1 MKKILS
7 LLGTI
12 TLIGTSIT
20 SLVACDN
27 IAEYTP
33 EELAKLKKENKIN
46 TTNQQIKNNLEW
58 IAPQEKVFNKL
69 DNKNYYVVWRSNKND
84 NWKITKFK
92 NDTPTSKYNG
102 KRKIVIENNED
113 KLFILTNT
121 RGFIGQMEVEFPK
134 DITVG
139 YAEKNNYF
147 TWKFSQPSSNIPFK
161 SVYRWNLDTNDPDLI
176 IDDIGNVKVDR
187 E

>member
-58 IAPQEKVFNKL
+58 IAPQEK
-69 DNKNYYVVWRSNKND
+69 
-84 NWKITKFK
+84 
-92 NDTPTSKYNG
+92 
-102 KRKIVIENNED
+102 
-113 KLFILTNT
+113 LF
-121 RGFIGQMEVEFPK
+121 VC
-134 DITVG
+134 
-139 YAEKNNYF
+139 
-147 TWKFSQPSSNIPFK
+147 
-161 SVYRWNLDTNDPDLI
+161 I
-176 IDDIGNVKVDR
+176 I
-187 E
+187 

>member
-1 MKKILS
+1 M
-7 LLGTI
+7 
-12 TLIGTSIT
+12 
-20 SLVACDN
+20 
-27 IAEYTP
+27 
-33 EELAKLKKENKIN
+33 
-46 TTNQQIKNNLEW
+46 
-58 IAPQEKVFNKL
+58 
-69 DNKNYYVVWRSNKND
+69 VWRSNKND

-92 NDTPTSKYNG
+92 NDTPTSKSNG

-147 TWKFSQPSSNIPFK
+147 TLKFS
-161 SVYRWNLDTNDPDLI
+161 
-176 IDDIGNVKVDR
+176 
-187 E
+187 